1 MMTAR
6 PLAKGSLHIT
16 DEVIAVI
23 TESAVNTTPGVAGM
37 ISGIRDEF
45 ARVVSKNPARGIT
58 VRTEEEETE
67 IDVKVSLMF
76 GVNVGEVCYAIQ
88 EKVKEDVEMM
98 TGISVG
104 AVNIFV
110 EQIAFESD

>member
-1 MMTAR
+1 MMAVR
-6 PLAKGSLHIT
+6 PLTKGTLHIT

-23 TESAVNTTPGVAGM
+23 TESAVNATPGVAGM

-76 GVNVGEVCYAIQ
+76 GVNVGEVCYEMQ
-88 EKVKEDVEMM
+88 EKIKEDVEMM
-98 TGISVG
+98 TGVTVG
-104 AVNIFV
+104 AVNVFV
-110 EQIAFESD
+110 EQIAFETD